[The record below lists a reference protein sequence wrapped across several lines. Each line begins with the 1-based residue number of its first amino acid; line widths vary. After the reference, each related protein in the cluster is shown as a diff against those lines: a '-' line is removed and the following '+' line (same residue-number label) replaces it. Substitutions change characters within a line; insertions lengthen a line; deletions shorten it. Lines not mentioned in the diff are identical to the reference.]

1 MKNAK
6 TTSKTAATKTS
17 TDKTAETAKPRKRR
31 ATPTGVTVTLP
42 RTPGH
47 HYGSHRHHNEL
58 QTGDVVYVGTTQKL
72 LQLEVI
78 DSAKAPT
85 EIPELGA
92 GKFVAIRTVADELDV
107 DGTTVKNAEVILY
120 CTPDSRIAIKT
131 RY

>member
-6 TTSKTAATKTS
+6 STTKTHV
-17 TDKTAETAKPRKRR
+17 DKAAAAKNESAKPRKRR
-31 ATPTGVTVTLP
+31 ATATGVTVTLP

-47 HYGSHRHHNEL
+47 HYGQHRHHNEL
-58 QTGDVVYVGTTQKL
+58 QTGDIVYIGTMQKL

-78 DSAKAPT
+78 DAGRQPT
-85 EIPELGA
+85 EMPELGL

-120 CTPDSRIAIKT
+120 CSTDSRIAVKG